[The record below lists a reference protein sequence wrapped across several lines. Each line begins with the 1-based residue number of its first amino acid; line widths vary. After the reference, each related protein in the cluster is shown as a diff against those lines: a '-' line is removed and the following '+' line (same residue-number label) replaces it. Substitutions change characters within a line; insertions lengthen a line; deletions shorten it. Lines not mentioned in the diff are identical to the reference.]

1 MMILHNH
8 GGLVPSIARI
18 FGSDFAMVFVN
29 PKETIS
35 THIYE
40 VSRINMTELDSEK
53 NKCSNELD
61 EISEDPGLVMSPEGP
76 MTVEQ
81 CIQGYYHK
89 NLNCQLPW
97 GEFYL

>member
-40 VSRINMTELDSEK
+40 VSRINMTELDSRPCTPDK
-53 NKCSNELD
+53 NPPLSA
-61 EISEDPGLVMSPEGP
+61 I
-76 MTVEQ
+76 
-81 CIQGYYHK
+81 
-89 NLNCQLPW
+89 
-97 GEFYL
+97 FR

>member
-1 MMILHNH
+1 MFTKKDTTLT
-8 GGLVPSIARI
+8 SIARI

-53 NKCSNELD
+53 SKCSNEVDDLD
-61 EISEDPGLVMSPEGP
+61 D
-76 MTVEQ
+76 
-81 CIQGYYHK
+81 
-89 NLNCQLPW
+89 N
-97 GEFYL
+97 